1 LDWTDAECWNEW
13 NAMIEDRTIE
23 RREISL
29 REGEPVIFQLAV
41 ASLESSVGFVELC
54 VYHT

>member
-41 ASLESSVGFVELC
+41 ASLESSVGFVELLC
-54 VYHT
+54 VA